1 MAIQDTATLLKQSQA
16 MLDQTKKEGTT
27 SFKGSSYDTFGSAD
41 LNPPGKFTPAPV
53 PPATGAAGMQAE
65 IGSNVDYAAQQSEKA
80 SAAQANMETARANVS
95 ELIASLR
102 GKTGLTAEAYGKKGG
117 VDDIQVE
124 LNDIN
129 QQIRAEQN
137 ALNRRREEIE
147 KNRQG
152 MFGGAMEQEVRNLER
167 ESLRKQ
173 ADLYVIQQGI
183 QGRYDS
189 AKAIADR
196 AVSAYLEEQDILLK
210 QYQFDYEQ
218 NKDLFTKAEQREFET
233 IQDERRRAY
242 DREKED
248 RINVYN
254 LGIALG
260 KNGVS
265 TSIIQGV
272 LKEDDPITALAKYG
286 SYLYEPPKSTESTF
300 GGLTKD
306 QRSALNQIQ
315 DNARQDQNIKDF
327 PAIRAS
333 YETARSASQDKTG
346 AGDIVLMR
354 MVAKIT
360 DPTTGVREEEF
371 RTFEGAQS
379 TLARYGIQL
388 TKQMWKGDRLTDEG
402 RKSLFGQVESIYGQR
417 KAAYDNSY
425 QFYNNQATGWGLD
438 EGSVMPYYAAP
449 VETTKKLTQA
459 EINAY
464 RQDMQPD
471 EVLVRDKETGDIGAV
486 KMVEFTR
493 DKYELIQEAYG
504 I

>member
-41 LNPPGKFTPAPV
+41 LNPPGKFKASPV

-65 IGSNVDYAAQQSEKA
+65 IGSNVDYATQQSEKA
-80 SAAQANMETARANVS
+80 SAARANMETARANVS

-102 GKTGLTAEAYGKKGG
+102 GKTGLTAETYGKKGG

-152 MFGGAMEQEVRNLER
+152 MFGGAMEQEIRNLER

-233 IQDERRRAY
+233 LQEERRYAM
-242 DREKED
+242 DAKKETMKT
-248 RINVYN
+248 IND
-254 LGIALG
+254 LALAALKAGAPTSVASAIQGATSIGEAIKLSGGYFAPKAPTVKWDIKEVNG
-260 KNGVS
+260 KDMLFDEATGELKDIDSAPTVTDAKIINDVTTRVKTLTDFS
-265 TSIIQGV
+265 TSSGLKSAVGPNPFARMSPGEAFNAQRSNAVATISQTISDLTLGTLIDKKAQG
-272 LKEDDPITALAKYG
+272 A
-286 SYLYEPPKSTESTF
+286 TF
-300 GGLTKD
+300 G
-306 QRSALNQIQ
+306 ALNKEEFDTIR
-315 DNARQDQNIKDF
+315 NAATKISEWEIYGRKGTPDEGKVIG
-327 PAIRAS
+327 
-333 YETARSASQDKTG
+333 YKTTENEFKKEW
-346 AGDIVLMR
+346 D
-354 MVAKIT
+354 KIT
-360 DPTTGVREEEF
+360 YAGKLDALLKGADPE
-371 RTFEGAQS
+371 
-379 TLARYGIQL
+379 
-388 TKQMWKGDRLTDEG
+388 
-402 RKSLFGQVESIYGQR
+402 
-417 KAAYDNSY
+417 
-425 QFYNNQATGWGLD
+425 
-438 EGSVMPYYAAP
+438 
-449 VETTKKLTQA
+449 
-459 EINAY
+459 
-464 RQDMQPD
+464 
-471 EVLVRDKETGDIGAV
+471 DIGV
-486 KMVEFTR
+486 TTTDDGRFWTTDSFGNVVEIKTMR
-493 DKYELIQEAYG
+493 
-504 I
+504 